1 MTDHYQSII
10 RHYEDCLAQFGDS
23 HRGVD
28 WPNAD
33 DAAKRYQV
41 MLDLIRP
48 SPTLQTLLDFG
59 CGASHLYQYMLE
71 HDVPRLQYA
80 GLDASSAFH
89 ELSKRKYPGNEY
101 FCVDVLAERERL
113 GEFDYIV
120 MNGVFTEKRE
130 VSFDDMFDYLRKM
143 LTLVFSKA
151 RRGIAF
157 NVMSKQVD
165 WERDDLFHMPIGEL
179 TDFIAKTLS
188 RHYVVR
194 NDYGLY
200 EYTVYVYKERS

>member
-1 MTDHYQSII
+1 MTADYLSIV

-28 WPNAD
+28 WPNAA
-33 DAAKRYQV
+33 DAERRYQV
-41 MLDLIRP
+41 MLDLVRP
-48 SPTLQTLLDFG
+48 SATDKTLLDFG

-71 HDVPRLQYA
+71 HHVPGLQYA
-80 GLDASSAFH
+80 GLDASAAFCS
-89 ELSKRKYPGNEY
+89 LSQQKYPHNQY
-101 FCVDVLAERERL
+101 FCIDVLAEPEGL
-113 GEFDYIV
+113 EEFDYVV

-130 VSFDDMFDYLRKM
+130 LSFEAMFEHLRRIV
-143 LTLVFSKA
+143 TLVFNKA
-151 RRGIAF
+151 RCGIAF

-165 WERDDLFHMPIGEL
+165 WERDDLFHMPIGDL
-179 TDFIAKTLS
+179 TDFIAKSLS

-200 EYTVYVYKERS
+200 EYTVYVYKERN